1 MLGCNFQATV
11 SDGKIANNLT
21 KVMLGGMFLR

>member
-1 MLGCNFQATV
+1 LQATV

>member
-1 MLGCNFQATV
+1 MGLIFQATV
-11 SDGKIANNLT
+11 SDGKIASNLT